1 MTAPNPATQSPYP
14 TTGSTLTANS
24 TNVSLS
30 TMIVIKVGDNAVG
43 AVQRLNID
51 ERRSIKMINEVGT
64 DGHIDSAPDK
74 STDISGTCERIRFD
88 RMRVSE
94 AFGRGF
100 LHVKSQ
106 RVPFDIHIIDT
117 MNGGE
122 ESGSAVVTVI
132 RDVWISQISYGYQ
145 AENWIISDSM
155 TWVAED
161 IFSFVASPGKSAA
174 QQGLRGLTNVP
185 WDVYEVAA
193 DVGARR
199 GAMDAP
205 GILSA
210 PQSA

>member
-1 MTAPNPATQSPYP
+1 
-14 TTGSTLTANS
+14 
-24 TNVSLS
+24 
-30 TMIVIKVGDNAVG
+30 MIVIKVGDNAVG